1 MCVCVCVCTICPVN
15 GMTTATEGES
25 EIGCVK
31 MSNVDPH
38 IDDWIFQTCWDTYQ
52 SCVLMPTTKKERNPT
67 ASRVY
72 SSYDIK
78 ERETEK
84 KRQKAKRNWPETK
97 TP

>member
-1 MCVCVCVCTICPVN
+1 MSVCVCTICPVN

-52 SCVLMPTTKKERNPT
+52 SCVLMPTTKKEKETPT
-67 ASRVY
+67 ASRVPY
-72 SSYDIK
+72 SSYDI
-78 ERETEK
+78 
-84 KRQKAKRNWPETK
+84 
-97 TP
+97 